1 MHIYECT
8 VYTSCICT
16 TLNTRCWLKSVQ
28 CHNQARPAQIPAGG
42 DHQLMSL
49 VLFQGSCVIIIAERS
64 RLVGSTQREV
74 TTRRLLRS
82 LLLLLL
88 QRYCCTLHAASRNR
102 ENIYYLFCEHA
113 SISDIHTHHQHST
126 IASNRIKML
135 EAFRPAP
142 VRAGFLACHSADE
155 PNTALDFD
163 GRTPPGETDF

>member
-82 LLLLLL
+82 L

-113 SISDIHTHHQHST
+113 SISDTHTSIRRSHRIESKCWRPFAPRPCAQ
-126 IASNRIKML
+126 ASS
-135 EAFRPAP
+135 
-142 VRAGFLACHSADE
+142 LA
-155 PNTALDFD
+155 
-163 GRTPPGETDF
+163 TPPTNQTQLSISTVEPHPVKPISNC

>member
-1 MHIYECT
+1 MNVQS

-28 CHNQARPAQIPAGG
+28 CHNQARPARPAQIPAGG

-82 LLLLLL
+82 L

-113 SISDIHTHHQHST
+113 SISDIHTHQHST

-142 VRAGFLACHSADE
+142 ARSGFLACHSADE

>member
-82 LLLLLL
+82 L

-113 SISDIHTHHQHST
+113 SISDIHTHT
-126 IASNRIKML
+126 PAFDDRIESNQNAGGLSPRARARRVPRWPLRRRTKYSSR
-135 EAFRPAP
+135 FRRSNPT
-142 VRAGFLACHSADE
+142 R
-155 PNTALDFD
+155 
-163 GRTPPGETDF
+163 